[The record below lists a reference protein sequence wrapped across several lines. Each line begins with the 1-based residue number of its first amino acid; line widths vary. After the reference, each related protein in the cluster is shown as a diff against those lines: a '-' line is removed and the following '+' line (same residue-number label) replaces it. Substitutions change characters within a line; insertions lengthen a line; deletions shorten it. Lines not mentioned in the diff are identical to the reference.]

1 MTIKPRE
8 KTAMYLVD
16 TSVWIKIFRDRTGSA
31 RKSFE
36 DLVGDENIYL
46 SRFTQ
51 MELLQGCKDDREWR
65 LLQAYLNDQDYI
77 EQNSGSWVD
86 AARIY
91 YDLRRQGLTPRNS
104 IDCCIAGLA
113 IAHEL
118 ILLHDDRDFEL
129 IQQVRSLQC
138 SRLLPTT

>member
-1 MTIKPRE
+1 
-8 KTAMYLVD
+8 MYLVD